1 MTSNAHSAPPQFLSW
16 LTATLHYLLAT
27 SKRSTSSS
35 KMEMTEL
42 LVAADLEPGNHE
54 FMKKWKASVFGASR
68 GVTDKTEAEYQR

>member
-42 LVAADLEPGNHE
+42 L
-54 FMKKWKASVFGASR
+54 KKRLMRISR
-68 GVTDKTEAEYQR
+68 ENRAQFLTSLQLILSQEIMNL